1 MPPFDIIPDDELPEC
16 DPDAHLGATPDDYGS
31 KNKNIKLIK
40 NLKIQIMFFHQNLKF
55 WCQKHNFHLFF
66 YKFYFVSKP
75 ILLQP

>member
-31 KNKNIKLIK
+31 KNKNIQLIK

-55 WCQKHNFHLFF
+55 
-66 YKFYFVSKP
+66 
-75 ILLQP
+75 